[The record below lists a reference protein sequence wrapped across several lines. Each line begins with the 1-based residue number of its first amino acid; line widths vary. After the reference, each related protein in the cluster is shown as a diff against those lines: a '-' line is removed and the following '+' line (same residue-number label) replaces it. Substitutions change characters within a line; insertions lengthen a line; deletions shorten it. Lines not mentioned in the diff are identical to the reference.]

1 VTCNSIDA
9 SGDGWC
15 AFGIADSLLGNYPSS
30 PMAVSSAVVWDLP
43 DVSLVEYDIDSLFD
57 PKNHGMKS
65 STPRIKSSALEPASK
80 TFEFTV
86 PHMIGQRSID
96 AAGDTNLVWAFKAS
110 GGWGKHSE
118 TGYSTLNLATGAATA
133 PILSP
138 AKVLHIVC
146 MALAWGL
153 FLPLGIVQSMAFK
166 RGPCSSCGPWWF
178 VAHIVLNVIGLGTML
193 VGGFFAFRI
202 VPDGAHWTD
211 PCVGVRWTWPTERAR
226 ARLCSLPR
234 HHPSCSPAR
243 RSQRYYSFRR
253 RIAVAPHPRVRACA
267 SLPRPHPP
275 PSLPTRRHH
284 VAGGIVIFVTCL
296 QPLNAFIRPHAPKA
310 NPPNPAAVEASNG
323 VDMEAV
329 RKMDIVSLGAD
340 GKPING
346 ADTEAVRKMDI
357 VSLGAD
363 GKPVFRNWLD
373 LHRILRP
380 GGHATHGTKAVRAN
394 TTFVLRLLW
403 EVRWLLIVL
412 IPGSASYAQARP
424 ASGVQLRS
432 AARSAARSAGCST

>member
-1 VTCNSIDA
+1 MNCALLLFPALVRAAVPASALQWTSSDGAISLAWWSPAAGNTTFRVTCNSIDA

-110 GGWGKHSE
+110 GGWGKHSD

-243 RSQRYYSFRR
+243 RSQRYYSFRARSPPPPSHR
-253 RIAVAPHPRVRACA
+253 RRSPPARARLCLPPAPSPTAVAPHPQAPRRGWHRDPRHVPPTAQRVH
-267 SLPRPHPP
+267 SP
-275 PSLPTRRHH
+275 
-284 VAGGIVIFVTCL
+284 
-296 QPLNAFIRPHAPKA
+296 
-310 NPPNPAAVEASNG
+310 
-323 VDMEAV
+323 
-329 RKMDIVSLGAD
+329 
-340 GKPING
+340 
-346 ADTEAVRKMDI
+346 
-357 VSLGAD
+357 
-363 GKPVFRNWLD
+363 
-373 LHRILRP
+373 
-380 GGHATHGTKAVRAN
+380 
-394 TTFVLRLLW
+394 
-403 EVRWLLIVL
+403 
-412 IPGSASYAQARP
+412 ARP
-424 ASGVQLRS
+424 ESEPPEPCRGGS
-432 AARSAARSAGCST
+432 D